1 MKVYLDVLLLRE
13 LLVDG
18 VLLLTTG
25 WIRGFKPKAWRVL
38 LAGSVGALYTMAMIF
53 PNLSSLYHISIK
65 LFVSILMIYITFGYY
80 SLQTFLRDIVSFYIV
95 SFVAAGGMMA
105 LYFLLMRSSQEVWAN
120 VLFIGGAVTTK
131 LHIGIFYLFASFS
144 IVLFLFTSFMRSKKK
159 HQLVESHLAD
169 VEVDIDGQIFMCT
182 GLIDTGNQLYDPLTK
197 CPVMIIEVSTLQDAL
212 PEKFLK
218 ALKQGETND
227 ALMLLSDEKVQFEWQ
242 DRIRIIPFRGVNN
255 GSQFLLAVKP
265 DCVKVNYGGKSFES
279 IKVLI
284 GFDGG
289 QLSGDGAYQA
299 IIHPSM
305 VGFDNDE

>member
-1 MKVYLDVLLLRE
+1 MGNMYY
-13 LLVDG
+13 LLVG
-18 VLLLTTG
+18 
-25 WIRGFKPKAWRVL
+25 R
-38 LAGSVGALYTMAMIF
+38 
-53 PNLSSLYHISIK
+53 
-65 LFVSILMIYITFGYY
+65 
-80 SLQTFLRDIVSFYIV
+80 LR
-95 SFVAAGGMMA
+95 
-105 LYFLLMRSSQEVWAN
+105 L
-120 VLFIGGAVTTK
+120 K

-159 HQLVESHLAD
+159 HQLVESHLAN
-169 VEVDIDGQIFMCT
+169 VEVDIEGQIFMCT

-197 CPVMIIEVSTLQDAL
+197 CPVVIIEVSTLQDAF
-212 PEKFLK
+212 PEKFLN

-227 ALMLLSDEKVQFEWQ
+227 ALMLIVRRTSSIRVAN
-242 DRIRIIPFRGVNN
+242 RIRIIPFRGVNK

-305 VGFDNDE
+305 VGFDNDDDSGQ

>member
-38 LAGSVGALYTMAMIF
+38 LAGSIGALYTMAMVF
-53 PNLSSLYHISIK
+53 PSLSSLYHIWIK

-80 SLQTFLRDIVSFYIV
+80 SLQSFLRDIISFYIV

-120 VLFIGGAVTTK
+120 VLFIGGTVTTK
-131 LHIGIFYLFASFS
+131 LHIGIFYLIASFA
-144 IVLFLFTSFMRSKKK
+144 IALFLFSSFVKSKKK
-159 HQLVESHLAD
+159 HQLTESHLAEI
-169 VEVDIDGQIFMCT
+169 EVDIDGQIFTCT

-197 CPVMIIEVSTLQDAL
+197 YPVMIIEASRLEDAL
-212 PEKFLK
+212 PANFLK

-227 ALMLLSDEKVQFEWQ
+227 ALMLLSDEQIQFQWQ
-242 DRIRIIPFRGVNN
+242 DRIRIIPFRGVNK

-265 DCVKVNYGGKSFES
+265 DCVKVNHDGKSFES

-289 QLSGDGAYQA
+289 QLSGDGSYQA

-305 VGFDNDE
+305 VSGL